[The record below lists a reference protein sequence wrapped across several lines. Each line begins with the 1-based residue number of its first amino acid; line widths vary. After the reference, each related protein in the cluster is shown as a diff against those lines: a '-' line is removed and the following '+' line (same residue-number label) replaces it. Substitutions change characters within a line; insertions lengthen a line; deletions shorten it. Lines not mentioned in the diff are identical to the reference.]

1 MISNTIHCTA
11 HIEIYCT
18 GIESLEVQHLQD
30 ADGLHVNPKYA
41 NHMDN
46 TVHCTAL

>member
-1 MISNTIHCTA
+1 M
-11 HIEIYCT
+11 YCT
-18 GIESLEVQHLQD
+18 GVERVEGQDLQD

-46 TVHCTAL
+46 TVHCAAL